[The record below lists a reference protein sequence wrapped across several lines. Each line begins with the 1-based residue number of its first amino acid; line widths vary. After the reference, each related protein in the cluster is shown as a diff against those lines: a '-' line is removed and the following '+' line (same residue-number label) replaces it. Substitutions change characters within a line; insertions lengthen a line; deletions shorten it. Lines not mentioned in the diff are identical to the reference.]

1 MFNFKNKI
9 GFTLA
14 ETLICLAIIGI
25 VAVSTITAAK
35 PMTEKATRIAYTN
48 AYEGLSTAFY
58 NSMIKITNTDNHPFK
73 GDEENGKV
81 LCERL
86 TEQIANVV
94 LDCNAKVID
103 DKGNK
108 FENNQIRFISANGY
122 RFYISKKMKTKEYR
136 FGDDEKYVTEFYL
149 VYVDINGDKK
159 PNRLEY
165 DEKSLSDIF
174 AFALLDTGMTV
185 PLGLPEYDMH
195 YMQAKMAYN
204 NKYSEIVLAEPP
216 LPYYMAK
223 NAAWGCYDK
232 VHNEEEKALQDVFNN
247 PEVPFTMN
255 EIIRDSLSESSKI
268 RIKLPDATNELVY
281 KEKTP
286 QCTRFDYENC
296 FVEIDRYR
304 W

>member
-1 MFNFKNKI
+1 MHIFKIIESIDNMFNFKNKI

-94 LDCNAKVID
+94 LDCQAKVID

-136 FGDDEKYVTEFYL
+136 FGDDEK
-149 VYVDINGDKK
+149 
-159 PNRLEY
+159 
-165 DEKSLSDIF
+165 
-174 AFALLDTGMTV
+174 
-185 PLGLPEYDMH
+185 
-195 YMQAKMAYN
+195 
-204 NKYSEIVLAEPP
+204 
-216 LPYYMAK
+216 
-223 NAAWGCYDK
+223 
-232 VHNEEEKALQDVFNN
+232 
-247 PEVPFTMN
+247 
-255 EIIRDSLSESSKI
+255 
-268 RIKLPDATNELVY
+268 
-281 KEKTP
+281 
-286 QCTRFDYENC
+286 
-296 FVEIDRYR
+296 
-304 W
+304 